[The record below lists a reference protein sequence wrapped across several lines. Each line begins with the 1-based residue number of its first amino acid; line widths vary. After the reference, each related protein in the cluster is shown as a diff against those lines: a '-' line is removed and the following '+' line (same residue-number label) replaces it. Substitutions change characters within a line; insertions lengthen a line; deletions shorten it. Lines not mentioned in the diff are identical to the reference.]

1 MKASSVA
8 LLTSMIILTGCAGP
22 GQLLFASPTAVEYL
36 DGNYQTLASCTYK
49 QLGRRY
55 DGLLM
60 TDVRERRAVKIAS
73 SQAHWELS
81 FIPEDGSRQT
91 RLEVT
96 SAGGSFPGE
105 HVLALAR
112 ACAA

>member
-1 MKASSVA
+1 M
-8 LLTSMIILTGCAGP
+8 
-22 GQLLFASPTAVEYL
+22 AVEYL
-36 DGNYQTLASCTYK
+36 DGNYQTLASCTYR

-55 DGLLM
+55 DRLLM

-73 SQAHWELS
+73 SEAHWELS
-81 FIPEDGSRQT
+81 FIHEDEGPQT
-91 RLEVT
+91 RLEAT
-96 SAGGSFPGE
+96 SADGSLPGE